1 MTADLFGSTR
11 EDVVHN
17 LFFGLMPDA
26 GTCDSI
32 EAATAVLGRQHA
44 ARGRWLK
51 PHRYHM
57 TLHYLGSFAPLR
69 QDVANAACR
78 AAATVRADPF
88 DFLLDCSGSFS
99 GGRVGWLGC
108 KQHDPGLAR
117 LWNGLRAALARG
129 GVRIEGSQGFTPH
142 VTILRDA
149 RDPLPESGIA
159 PIRWPVT
166 EFVLIDSQHGRR
178 NVFAP
183 VGRWALG

>member
-1 MTADLFGSTR
+1 MDDLFGPTR
-11 EDVVHN
+11 DDVIHT

-26 GTCDSI
+26 KTSDLM
-32 EAATAVLGRQHA
+32 EAATTALGEQHA
-44 ARGRWLK
+44 SQGHWLK

-69 QDVANAACR
+69 QDIADAACR
-78 AAATVRADPF
+78 AAATVRADAF
-88 DFLLDCSGSFS
+88 ELQLDCSGNFS
-99 GGRVGWLGC
+99 SSRVGWLGC
-108 KQHDPGLAR
+108 RQQDPVLAQ
-117 LWNGLRAALARG
+117 LWNELRAALARG

-149 RDPLPESGIA
+149 HVPLPARSIA

-183 VGRWALG
+183 MGCWALG

>member
-1 MTADLFGSTR
+1 MDDLFGPTQD
-11 EDVVHN
+11 DVVHN
-17 LFFGLMPDA
+17 LFFGLIPDA
-26 GTCDSI
+26 ETCDLM
-32 EAATAVLGRQHA
+32 EAASTVLGEQHA
-44 ARGRWLK
+44 SQGRWLK

-69 QDVANAACR
+69 QDVADAACR
-78 AAATVRADPF
+78 AAATVRSNAF
-88 DFLLDCSGSFS
+88 ELQLDCSGSFP

-108 KQHDPGLAR
+108 KQQAPGLAQ
-117 LWNGLRAALARG
+117 LWDGFRAALARG

-149 RDPLPESGIA
+149 RAPLPASAIP
-159 PIRWPVT
+159 PIRWSVT

-183 VGRWALG
+183 LGRWALR